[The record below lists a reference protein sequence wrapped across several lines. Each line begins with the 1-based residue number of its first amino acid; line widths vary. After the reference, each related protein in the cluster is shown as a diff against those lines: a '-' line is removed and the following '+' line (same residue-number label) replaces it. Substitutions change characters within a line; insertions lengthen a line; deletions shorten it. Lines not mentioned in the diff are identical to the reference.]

1 MKRVNRFFGRN
12 VVACFNE
19 DKVYSLTQT
28 QTIVPVHTTNVLF
41 CQCPRIIVQNSGQGE
56 VNDPLEDAQYG
67 AEDLDLVRVDEVA
80 AELG

>member
-28 QTIVPVHTTNVLF
+28 IVLPVHTTHVLF
-41 CQCPRIIVQNSGQGE
+41 CQSSRIIVQNSGQGE

-80 AELG
+80 AELA